1 LVIRESRSCCCS
13 RRVASVQFCSFLT
26 REIEVGWGLE
36 LGERVKWLR
45 YLFSV
50 NNGVAYT
57 FIVLVARGARA
68 RGRSTRQTRQTRHKL
83 V

>member
-1 LVIRESRSCCCS
+1 MLVIRESRSCCCS

-50 NNGVAYT
+50 NNGRLHVHRSCGP
-57 FIVLVARGARA
+57 RGPRPREVNEADEA
-68 RGRSTRQTRQTRHKL
+68 
-83 V
+83 